1 MQLGMETV
9 YALIPCVLRSLLL
22 FVPRDSINGVAK
34 VACVLNAM
42 KETID
47 KLMEWYNC
55 PDPTSKGPYF
65 NDNGKLT
72 EVKRMKQVGV
82 NWLFEAKHEG

>member
-9 YALIPCVLRSLLL
+9 YALIPCVLRSLYCLYL
-22 FVPRDSINGVAK
+22 VTPLMVL
-34 VACVLNAM
+34 ACVLNAI
-42 KETID
+42 KDTID
-47 KLMEWYNC
+47 KLMEWYIC
-55 PDPTSKGPYF
+55 PDPISKGPYF

-82 NWLFEAKHEG
+82 NW

>member
-1 MQLGMETV
+1 M